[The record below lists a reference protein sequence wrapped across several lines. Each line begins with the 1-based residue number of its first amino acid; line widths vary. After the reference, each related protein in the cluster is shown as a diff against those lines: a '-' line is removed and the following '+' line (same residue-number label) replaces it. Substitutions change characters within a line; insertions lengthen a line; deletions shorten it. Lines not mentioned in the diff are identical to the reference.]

1 MLYVNY
7 ISIKLEGK
15 RKKKNKQ
22 KNPGKK
28 NMIVLTVNEKI
39 VGEFSASLRFWFA
52 KLTTVST
59 ASDKIYFKTFFYEDV
74 GKGLFLQR

>member
-15 RKKKNKQ
+15 RKEKNKR

-39 VGEFSASLRFWFA
+39 VGEFSASLRF
-52 KLTTVST
+52 
-59 ASDKIYFKTFFYEDV
+59 
-74 GKGLFLQR
+74 